1 MQIRKEKGI
10 VLFFSIIILLIM
22 TVIGVALAVNS
33 TQSIRM
39 AGAGSERIEAMA
51 NAHGAQDRLI
61 DSNEGKTFATLPA
74 NPADITDSEFPV
86 TSSLNRLSSGGTC
99 IRPIHAT
106 EPGLIACVT
115 IEISSQATFGRNNM
129 GQLTVVSGIEQEIL
143 GSTGN

>member
-1 MQIRKEKGI
+1 M
-10 VLFFSIIILLIM
+10 LFFSIIILLIM

-61 DSNEGKTFATLPA
+61 NSNEGTTFASLPA
-74 NPADITDSEFPV
+74 NPADIADSEFTV
-86 TSSLNRLSSGGTC
+86 TSSLTVLSDDGAC
-99 IRPIHAT
+99 IRTSQAT
-106 EPGLIACVT
+106 QPDMIGCVT

-143 GSTGN
+143 GATGN

>member
-1 MQIRKEKGI
+1 MQVRKEKGI

-51 NAHGAQDRLI
+51 NAHGALDRLV
-61 DSNEGKTFATLPA
+61 DSNKGTDFASLTA

-86 TSSLNRLSSGGTC
+86 TSSLSLLADNGVCKRSSQ
-99 IRPIHAT
+99 AT
-106 EPGLIACVT
+106 QPDLIGCVT

>member
-61 DSNEGKTFATLPA
+61 DSSEGKTFATLPA

-86 TSSLNRLSSGGTC
+86 TSSLNRLSGGGNC

-129 GQLTVVSGIEQEIL
+129 GQLTVVSGIEQEVL